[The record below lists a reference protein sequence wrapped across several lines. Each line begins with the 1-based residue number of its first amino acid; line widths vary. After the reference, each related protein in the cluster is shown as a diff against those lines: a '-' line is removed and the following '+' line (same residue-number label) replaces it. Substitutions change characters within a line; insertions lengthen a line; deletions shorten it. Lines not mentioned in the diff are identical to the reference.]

1 MRQPFWCFW
10 AEGIMGE
17 GAAFLLF
24 AASKN
29 HATSETAPLGQR
41 IAQPSPSRLC
51 RATSPKRERLWR
63 GRKVYSLTAD
73 FFLSLN
79 SKDETCRFC
88 QGLPLSGELSSAARL
103 RGFFHRTNH
112 LHYGFSRSVKH
123 TGHTGFPPV
132 TARFVLSRNQRACPM
147 RKKLAGED
155 SPAM

>member
-88 QGLPLSGELSSAARL
+88 QGLSPSGELSPQATERVCPESNPL
-103 RGFFHRTNH
+103 RHGYAVPPLPKGRGSGEGVKFMLYRST
-112 LHYGFSRSVKH
+112 FSGS
-123 TGHTGFPPV
+123 
-132 TARFVLSRNQRACPM
+132 
-147 RKKLAGED
+147 
-155 SPAM
+155 